1 VNKGKTKFIKN
12 NSTGNTSF
20 TLKWEDLE
28 EIKSFAYLESTEEE
42 IVL

>member
-1 VNKGKTKFIKN
+1 MNKDKTKFMKN
-12 NSTGNTSF
+12 NSTSNTSF

-28 EIKSFAYLESTEEE
+28 EIKSFACLENIEEE